1 MAALLTFSHWAGRS
15 ALRGLQGPARDEGR
29 TAVNTTAVGGY
40 EATPPKARAREAK
53 YVYGRKQPIYAIML
67 AMTILL
73 ASATVLTLVPVFEM
87 ARVTAIVLPLPVHKA
102 NLLGYVSYCP
112 FAPVSTLLTA
122 LLTGTVC
129 TLRSRF
135 AKGVV
140 VRR

>member
-1 MAALLTFSHWAGRS
+1 M
-15 ALRGLQGPARDEGR
+15 
-29 TAVNTTAVGGY
+29 NTTVVQGY
-40 EATPPKARAREAK
+40 EAAPPISRPREAK
-53 YVYGRKQPIYAIML
+53 YVYGRKQPIYALML
-67 AMTILL
+67 ATTILL
-73 ASATVLTLVPVFEM
+73 ASAAVLTLVPVFEM
-87 ARVTAIVLPLPVHKA
+87 ARLTAIVLPLPVHKA

-112 FAPVSTLLTA
+112 FAPVSTLITA